1 MKLFYNKIF
10 RKYNSEE
17 KPYFIK
23 EARIVEN
30 ESELKMLLTKNLNP
44 GLDPYEKHRA
54 LELIADPSYSD
65 MECMK
70 CRPGEKDKAI
80 YDTGL
85 CRKHAYYNLVIRR

>member
-1 MKLFYNKIF
+1 VL
-10 RKYNSEE
+10 
-17 KPYFIK
+17 
-23 EARIVEN
+23 EN
-30 ESELKMLLTKNLNP
+30 ESELKMLLAKNLNP

-54 LELIADPSYSD
+54 LELIAEPSYSN

-70 CRPGEKDKAI
+70 CRAGERDKAI